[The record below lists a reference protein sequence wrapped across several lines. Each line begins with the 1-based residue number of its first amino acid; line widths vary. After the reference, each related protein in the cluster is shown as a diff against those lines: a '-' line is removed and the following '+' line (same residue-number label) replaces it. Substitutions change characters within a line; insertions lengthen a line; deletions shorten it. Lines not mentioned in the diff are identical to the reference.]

1 MASMIDLVQT
11 TTVNE
16 LGWVEGRRERRK
28 SRGGT
33 DEDERAARSV
43 KGTQKRRAQASVVD
57 KNTQQTLHD

>member
-11 TTVNE
+11 TTVDE

-43 KGTQKRRAQASVVD
+43 KSTQKRSKASVVD